1 MPLVIP
7 GVAEVA
13 GQLPSIWSIIPVDFM
28 APVLAYLMGSPMLM
42 TFILAQAVA
51 VILPIMLLSGI
62 LIFLITA
69 LVAISICVT
78 LFWGVVGGILLV
90 PLIIVFSVLMT
101 VLWGIGA
108 LAWTIYAWTA
118 KGQGPNQLLQSVPVV
133 NKLQDGIGGIQL
145 PNGVQLSDVP
155 ATTQAIID
163 GANKTIANTTDT
175 VQSTVGSVSEKL
187 GLGDKLGFKQV
198 PTEQVQ
204 STVDNTVGN
213 ITGPLGLNDNKPTVD
228 LNSEKIKDEPEEFKE
243 KLSQPPADLE
253 RKFSSPFNPTKLSS
267 ATTGYQP
274 HPSEH
279 ENSTPQHRRRRS
291 SEHTYVGDNY
301 DDDKEPPLEGM
312 HWDKPVKSTERKESA
327 LPNEGF
333 GLMQSIE
340 RSLN

>member
-42 TFILAQAVA
+42 TFILAQAIA
-51 VILPIMLLSGI
+51 IILPIMLLSGI

-101 VLWGIGA
+101 VVWAIGA
-108 LAWTIYAWTA
+108 LAWSIYAWTA

-198 PTEQVQ
+198 PTKQAQ
-204 STVDNTVGN
+204 STVGN
-213 ITGPLGLNDNKPTVD
+213 ITGPLGLNDEKPTV
-228 LNSEKIKDEPEEFKE
+228 NMSSEKIKDEPEDLKE
-243 KLSQPPADLE
+243 RFSQPPAGLE
-253 RKFSSPFNPTKLSS
+253 RKFSSPLNPTKLSS

-279 ENSTPQHRRRRS
+279 EKSTPQHRRRRS

-301 DDDKEPPLEGM
+301 DDESEPPLEGM
-312 HWDKPVKSTERKESA
+312 NWDKPVKSTERKEGG
-327 LPNEGF
+327 LPNEGL